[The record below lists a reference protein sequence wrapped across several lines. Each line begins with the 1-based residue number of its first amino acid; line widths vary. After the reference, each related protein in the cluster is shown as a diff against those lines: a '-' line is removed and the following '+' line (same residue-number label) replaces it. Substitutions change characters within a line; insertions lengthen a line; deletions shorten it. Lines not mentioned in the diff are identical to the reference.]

1 MAWEQNM
8 LRVLSERQYFTELKR
23 IIKPDVVS
31 TDVYSC
37 LTLYGTYFKR
47 NPSAQRIDLD
57 NLMAWMSV
65 AMKPKN
71 TEEITAQAM
80 MKILLKKSFTLN
92 ISDDM
97 IEDTRQQLVQLSL
110 ADEMSNILISYD
122 TGDLEED
129 LQESIDEVCIKYS
142 QMSTRTHLK
151 PIRKD
156 IGQILKEQD
165 DQNGLTLPLRELNVT
180 VAPLKEG
187 DFLTIGAQNNTGKTA
202 LAVQM
207 AVHFAKQ
214 LPKDA
219 KILYLNNEGI
229 GDHIILRTRQIAL
242 DLGKYAL
249 EEAFKGGIPVE
260 DQYCEAIN
268 GDSYK
273 IEVIDVHGIN
283 VSQVQGLLR
292 KHKPDV
298 VIYDMLDAVHG
309 FGGGGMDVDRYKQL
323 YAWCRAQCANPEYRH
338 IGVSL
343 TQVSH
348 DGHDHKYVP
357 KHALEG
363 SKVAKQSQT
372 DVLIMVG
379 MTEDRPDLRYIHT
392 PRCKRTRKGRTET
405 DSKFVCKFN
414 SDIGKYEDSDS
425 M

>member
-1 MAWEQNM
+1 M
-8 LRVLSERQYFTELKR
+8 LRVLAERQYFTELKR
-23 IIKPDVVS
+23 IIKQDVVS
-31 TDVYSC
+31 KDVFAC

-47 NPSAQRIDLD
+47 NPSVQRIDVD
-57 NLMAWMSV
+57 NLMVWMDISSP
-65 AMKPKN
+65 PKN
-71 TEEITAQAM
+71 SEEITEQAM
-80 MKILLKKSFTLN
+80 QKILLKKSFDNQL
-92 ISDDM
+92 SDDM
-97 IEDTRQQLVQLSL
+97 IEDTRQQLIQLSM
-110 ADEMSNILISYD
+110 ADEISNILISYD
-122 TGDLEED
+122 VGDLEED
-129 LQESIDEVCIKYS
+129 LQEAIDEASIKYS

-156 IGQILKEQD
+156 IGTILAEQD
-165 DQNGLTLPLRELNVT
+165 DDNGLTLPLKHLNVT

-187 DFLTIGAQNNTGKTA
+187 DFVTVGAQNNTGKTA

-207 AVHFAKQ
+207 AVHFAQQ
-214 LPKDA
+214 LPPDA

-242 DLGKYAL
+242 DLGKYSL
-249 EEAFKGGIPVE
+249 ETAFKSGIPVE
-260 DQYCEAIN
+260 EDYCKAIN

-292 KHKPDV
+292 RHKPAV

-338 IGVSL
+338 IGVAL

-348 DGHDHKYVP
+348 DGHEHRYVP

-379 MTEDRPDLRYIHT
+379 MEEDKPNLRFIHT
-392 PRCKRTRKGRTET
+392 PRCKRTRKGRTEA
-405 DSKFVCKFN
+405 DSKFLCYFD
-414 SDIGKYEDSDS
+414 SDVGKYVDADK
-425 M
+425 MQT